1 MNSIKLRSKFSL
13 VLWSLVSCF
22 VVNTAFAKPPT
33 KNRGHDEMRM
43 IMSKL
48 DLTEE
53 QTTQV
58 KAIKA
63 ASKEQMQAIKGER
76 DETKKAALESL
87 FTAPTFDEQAF
98 MEMQR
103 EKSEKM
109 HQGALIM
116 AKAKHATYQ
125 LLTAEQKE
133 KYAQLK
139 QQYRA
144 KRKDKMAKKKNKQQK

>member
-1 MNSIKLRSKFSL
+1 
-13 VLWSLVSCF
+13 
-22 VVNTAFAKPPT
+22 
-33 KNRGHDEMRM
+33 MRM

-53 QTTQV
+53 QTTQI
-58 KAIKA
+58 KAIKT

-76 DETKKAALESL
+76 DESKKAALESL

-109 HQGALIM
+109 HQGALII

-125 LLTAEQKE
+125 VLTAEQKE

-144 KRKDKMAKKKNKQQK
+144 KRKDKMAKKKNKQQR